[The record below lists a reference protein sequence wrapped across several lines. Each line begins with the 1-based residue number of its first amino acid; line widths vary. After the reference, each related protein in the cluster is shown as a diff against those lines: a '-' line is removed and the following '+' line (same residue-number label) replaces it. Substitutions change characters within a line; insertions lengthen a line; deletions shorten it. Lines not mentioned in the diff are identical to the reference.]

1 MIKVVTYGTFD
12 YFHYGHYSLL
22 ERAKSLGDY
31 LIVGISSDA
40 MAISKGKAT
49 ILPEGRRMEIVG
61 NLKFVDQVILEDN
74 MEQKVDDIK
83 KYGINRFVLG
93 SDYKEIFPQMPEYKK
108 LIDAGC
114 EVVFLERTPD
124 ISTSDLK
131 KKLVLQSELD
141 DDKTSIHNRT
151 KD

>member
-1 MIKVVTYGTFD
+1 MVKVVTYGTFD

-40 MAISKGKAT
+40 MAQAKGKAT
-49 ILPEGRRMEIVG
+49 LLSQSRRMSIVS
-61 NLKFVDQVILEDN
+61 NLKFVDEVILEEN
-74 MEQKVDDIK
+74 MEQKVGDIR
-83 KYGINRFVLG
+83 KYDINIFVLG
-93 SDYKEIFPQMPEYKK
+93 SDYKDIFPKMPEYQE

-114 EVVFLERTPD
+114 KVVFLERTPD
-124 ISTSDLK
+124 ISTTELK
-131 KKLVLQSELD
+131 KKLIQQDRLD
-141 DDKTSIHNRT
+141 SDKDSLHNKT